1 MKSSDRQRQA
11 RILGATVGKSGYLLI
26 GAMVG
31 AAVAFTINYFLG
43 PTEATTYDEN
53 YRSRLDYALDEGKRA
68 AAARETQLRGDLQ
81 TLRIQTK
88 GQEPKV

>member
-1 MKSSDRQRQA
+1 M
-11 RILGATVGKSGYLLI
+11 GKSGYLLI

-31 AAVAFTINYFLG
+31 AAIAFTITYFLG

>member
-1 MKSSDRQRQA
+1 M
-11 RILGATVGKSGYLLI
+11 GKSGYLLI
-26 GAMVG
+26 GAAVG

-43 PTEATTYDEN
+43 PTAATTYDEN
-53 YRSRLDYALDEGKRA
+53 YRSRLDFALEEGKRA
-68 AAARETQLRGDLQ
+68 AAAREAQLRGDLQ

>member
-53 YRSRLDYALDEGKRA
+53 YRSRLDFALDEGKRA

>member
-1 MKSSDRQRQA
+1 M
-11 RILGATVGKSGYLLI
+11 GKSGYLLI
-26 GAMVG
+26 GAAVG
-31 AAVAFTINYFLG
+31 AAIAFTINYFLG
-43 PTEATTYDEN
+43 PTAATTYDEN
-53 YRSRLDYALDEGKRA
+53 YRSRLDFALDEGKRA

>member
-1 MKSSDRQRQA
+1 M
-11 RILGATVGKSGYLLI
+11 GKSGYLLI

-31 AAVAFTINYFLG
+31 AAIAFTINYFLG